1 VAPARALASG
11 GLAGSRARGLA
22 GSRAR
27 GLANRPRDVEPSG
40 MAKKGKKGKG
50 KGKKGGKKK
59 EPKPEV
65 VNPYAD
71 LLKPKPVRRIH
82 VHYTMFPGSA
92 PWHFLDFSEAAPV
105 GTRIYRLRDSV
116 VERHGGSMHRDN
128 VSLYLNKPTNL
139 LEDMYQTLEQVGV
152 KGFLPAGPGQEGEQ
166 EEEVTIYYDFSP
178 PESRVAS
185 TFADLSWTC
194 PLLLSDP
201 VTVQPDDEEDSMSRS
216 GDGRAASAMGYLDAR
231 QRGTGAAGTS
241 TLDETLDPVPLVHR
255 PATSLGFRH

>member
-1 VAPARALASG
+1 
-11 GLAGSRARGLA
+11 
-22 GSRAR
+22 
-27 GLANRPRDVEPSG
+27 
-40 MAKKGKKGKG
+40 MAKKGKKGGKGRGKGKG
-50 KGKKGGKKK
+50 KGKK
-59 EPKPEV
+59 EPKAEV

-116 VERHGGSMHRDN
+116 VDRHGGSMHRDN

-139 LEDMYQTLEQVGV
+139 LDDMHKTLEEVGV
-152 KGFLPAGPGQEGEQ
+152 KGFIPAGGPTNEEGEP

-178 PESRVAS
+178 PDSHANT

-201 VTVQPDDEEDSMSRS
+201 VTVEQEDSESLL
-216 GDGRAASAMGYLDAR
+216 GGGRAASAMGHLETR
-231 QRGTGAAGTS
+231 QRGAAAAGTS

>member
-1 VAPARALASG
+1 MYLSKASE
-11 GLAGSRARGLA
+11 
-22 GSRAR
+22 
-27 GLANRPRDVEPSG
+27 N
-40 MAKKGKKGKG
+40 
-50 KGKKGGKKK
+50 
-59 EPKPEV
+59 
-65 VNPYAD
+65 
-71 LLKPKPVRRIH
+71 
-82 VHYTMFPGSA
+82 
-92 PWHFLDFSEAAPV
+92 
-105 GTRIYRLRDSV
+105 LRS
-116 VERHGGSMHRDN
+116 
-128 VSLYLNKPTNL
+128 K
-139 LEDMYQTLEQVGV
+139 
-152 KGFLPAGPGQEGEQ
+152 Q

-201 VTVQPDDEEDSMSRS
+201 VTVHEEDSMSRS